1 MTTRREKE
9 PQKAQEA
16 QKRILFVPQLETK
29 TYTLLASMVL
39 FSSIGNVL
47 LSKGMKQV
55 GEIVDYSASGLSIV
69 FLRTFTSGTIWL
81 GVVSLLVFFVSYLLL
96 LSWADF
102 SFVQPVSSIGYAV
115 VAVLSYF
122 LLGEIISP
130 MRWLGVLFICA
141 GVALVSGS
149 EPRTAED

>member
-69 FLRTFTSGTIWL
+69 FLRIFMSGTIWL

-141 GVALVSGS
+141 GVALVSG
-149 EPRTAED
+149 

>member
-1 MTTRREKE
+1 MTRPIRVIR
-9 PQKAQEA
+9 AI
-16 QKRILFVPQLETK
+16 RGY

-69 FLRTFTSGTIWL
+69 FLRIFMSGTIWL
-81 GVVSLLVFFVSYLLL
+81 GVVSLLVFFVSYMLL

-130 MRWLGVLFICA
+130 IRSLGVLFICA

>member
-1 MTTRREKE
+1 MK
-9 PQKAQEA
+9 PNG
-16 QKRILFVPQLETK
+16 QLETN

-55 GEIVDYSASGLSIV
+55 GEIVDYSASGLSSV
-69 FLRTFTSGTIWL
+69 FLRIFMSGTIWL

-130 MRWLGVLFICA
+130 IRWLGVLFICA

>member
-1 MTTRREKE
+1 
-9 PQKAQEA
+9 
-16 QKRILFVPQLETK
+16 
-29 TYTLLASMVL
+29 MVL

-69 FLRTFTSGTIWL
+69 FLRIFMSGTIWL

-130 MRWLGVLFICA
+130 IRWLGVLFICA
-141 GVALVSGS
+141 GVALVSGT
-149 EPRTAED
+149 EPRAAED

>member
-1 MTTRREKE
+1 MK
-9 PQKAQEA
+9 PNG
-16 QKRILFVPQLETK
+16 QLETK

-69 FLRTFTSGTIWL
+69 FLRIFMSGTIWL

-130 MRWLGVLFICA
+130 IRWLGVLFICA
-141 GVALVSGS
+141 GVALVSGT
-149 EPRTAED
+149 EPSTAED

>member
-1 MTTRREKE
+1 M
-9 PQKAQEA
+9 KAGG
-16 QKRILFVPQLETK
+16 QLETK

-69 FLRTFTSGTIWL
+69 FLRIFMSGTIWL

-130 MRWLGVLFICA
+130 IRWLGVLFICA
-141 GVALVSGS
+141 GVALVSGTG
-149 EPRTAED
+149 PRTAED

>member
-1 MTTRREKE
+1 MK
-9 PQKAQEA
+9 PNG
-16 QKRILFVPQLETK
+16 QLETK

-69 FLRTFTSGTIWL
+69 FLRIFMSGTIWL

-130 MRWLGVLFICA
+130 IRWLGVLFICA
-141 GVALVSGS
+141 GVALVSGT

>member
-1 MTTRREKE
+1 MK
-9 PQKAQEA
+9 PNG
-16 QKRILFVPQLETK
+16 QLETK

-69 FLRTFTSGTIWL
+69 FLRIFMSGTIWL

-130 MRWLGVLFICA
+130 IRWLGVLFICA

>member
-69 FLRTFTSGTIWL
+69 FLRIFMSGTIWL

-130 MRWLGVLFICA
+130 IRWLGVLFICA
-141 GVALVSGS
+141 GVALVSGT